1 MFYGRVTRLLSLGLC
16 ARLPKFPLPPPLSRL
31 QAVASASS
39 PITLLF
45 KVVTTYAQLDINVD
59 KLSSEYG
66 TTDALDGVDGPRSPA
81 SMCHNVVV
89 GERHNGKKP
98 SAMQAI
104 TIGPD
109 LAKHWFQV
117 RGVDAAGEIV
127 VKRDLWNVGFA
138 RDLRREQ
145 SERQCPVWTDAKW
158 DLPNQ
163 RHRLSRQGIPRWN
176 AVVSVEIHKRLS
188 V

>member
-1 MFYGRVTRLLSLGLC
+1 LLSLGLC

-145 SERQCPVWTDAKW
+145 SERLCFACHHPER

-163 RHRLSRQGIPRWN
+163 RNRLARAGLPHRN
-176 AVVSVEIHKRLS
+176 AVVTLELGDRLAL
-188 V
+188 